1 MKWGLVLAVL
11 TSSLLMSD
19 RLAAL
24 NCTPDSITL
33 SSQAEVDSFEADHG
47 AGCDTIVS
55 NLTITGASITNLM
68 PLSNLTGAGFGSH
81 FVIDGTSVT
90 SLAGLEN
97 LLAVYWFEIKNNA
110 QLTTIGALSNLG
122 VVAGPFFI
130 QANAVLTSLDGL
142 GGLTYLSGGALW
154 LQNNPSLADLSGI
167 SGLVSIN
174 ASLVIS
180 NNDALTDLD
189 DLSGLQN
196 VSSSITIQDNDGLGN
211 IGGLSG
217 LTGFRST
224 LYLRNNSVLTSL
236 GDLSSISKL
245 NGLVISNNDA
255 LPNLDGLS
263 GLTALGNGT
272 ALSIT
277 HNDNLTNINALANV
291 ESAQWNVELQNN
303 FALDQCG
310 ALQTLLDDVDDG
322 QPGPGPGGAG
332 IPDVGG
338 DVTISGNLSGCNSVA
353 EIVAG
358 GATAFLIPRTPD
370 PVTVDGI
377 CDLSSD
383 GEYHF
388 ALDLK
393 ATIAGVPAQ
402 IYVNADADN
411 IYLCA
416 TNILLGEKVEQFTS
430 LYIDPDGD
438 GGALADMADRRW
450 RAFFEDGSSDAQR
463 GDGSGGYEYPGH
475 ANFEAA
481 NGNFLPSSF
490 TNAEYRIGRDV
501 LNPNASAFRMQFML
515 HWRNAVGDDEGWP
528 DDFDWNTPD
537 VWPYFQIDDDASGLP
552 RPDASDPSVIVNL
565 FASRPIF
572 VNSQITLRAA
582 SQDDVDLDRTEILID
597 GVVVHEC
604 VHSGMDDRH
613 STCSFNP
620 INLTV
625 GPHHYS
631 ARVYDHR
638 GRTRTASGSTF
649 IVHLDGEVPTIAMER
664 DQLVI
669 PSGGHVNIKVTASDP
684 SGIKRIVIV
693 PYNSLNI
700 PAKTCNYP
708 FGSPNVEC
716 NMTIAWQA
724 NQNLLKLK
732 ARAVDQEEM
741 TSETP
746 FIHMLFDQG
755 GADSDGDGISD
766 AAELNFFCLSPFNPD
781 TDGDT
786 LQDGWE
792 LLGLSFSDGDYID
805 LPQLGAQPCRKDLF
819 VQLDYEVGADFSE
832 TELQGFVNLFQDH
845 GMTLHIEPN
854 ERPLSPDPNNPLG
867 SVAAA
872 ATKDIQG
879 NYYFH
884 PKRNWTHR
892 YVYSRNKSGRSGA
905 WGRYITID
913 HNVSDTPYRFV
924 HEVGHAMGLGHGGN
938 SGTGAQ
944 FQTDGLI
951 YYDYQWDSTN
961 DKPQHMSVSNYRYN
975 IGDLCYDTSQR
986 KFVGRLNYSL
996 IDMPELDETALD
1008 ERSSSDISVALRSLD
1023 CGSNPDLIPAMT
1035 YSCEDPDPN
1044 NVDDDGTPWRY
1055 YVITDALGPISRRRQ
1070 GGQWQYS
1077 NLPSHNLGID
1087 FNCDGVVS
1095 NLPADTV
1102 DGNLRQLIPGEVCD
1116 GVDNDNDGN
1125 IDEGC
1130 DRDWSGRAQY
1140 GSRAEWP
1147 TIPVGHD
1154 CNILYSENSATYP
1167 QPLAYRTEI
1176 KGVDCKLTTASG
1188 NAPAQWEAES
1198 EPRDKS
1204 VSSLQSHDGIAEEHE
1219 HVEEEFV
1226 LADLPGLEFCD
1237 GSDNDGNGEIDEGC
1251 PDTDSDNMV
1260 DAVDNCPRTSNPDQ
1274 MDLDVNQLG
1283 DLCQFPAIS
1292 GLSLEGKETVRL
1304 SWQVSTPD
1312 VLGFNV
1318 YRLSANETEPSLI
1331 NGNYPTTTE
1340 LEFIDSSLD
1349 LLHDPHRYWVAPV
1362 NLKGLEGIP
1371 VSVDNSVL
1379 FEDGFE

>member
-1 MKWGLVLAVL
+1 MQQVLVLSGCLLALFLPAPSLWAV
-11 TSSLLMSD
+11 
-19 RLAAL
+19 

-33 SSQAEVDSFEADHG
+33 SSQAEVDGFQANHG
-47 AGCDTIVS
+47 PGCDRIVS
-55 NLTITGASITNLM
+55 GLTVSGASITDLT
-68 PLSNLTGAGFGSH
+68 PLSGLTSAAWGSRVTIHNTSVEDLDGLGNLTSAH
-81 FVIDGTSVT
+81 
-90 SLAGLEN
+90 
-97 LLAVYWFEIKNNA
+97 WFELIGNTA
-110 QLTTIGALSNLG
+110 LTDLTALSGLD
-122 VVAGPFFI
+122 VPGPFFI
-130 QANAVLTSLDGL
+130 NGNTALTSLDGL
-142 GGLTYLSGGALW
+142 QGLTALYTGALVIE
-154 LQNNPSLADLSGI
+154 NNPLLVDLSGLANL
-167 SGLVSIN
+167 GSI
-174 ASLVIS
+174 AGSLVIG
-180 NNDALTDLD
+180 NNDSLSNLD
-189 DLSGLQN
+189 DLSGLVV
-196 VSSSITIQDNDGLGN
+196 VSSSINIANNDLLTD
-211 IGGLSG
+211 IGGLGG
-217 LTGFRST
+217 LVGFSAT
-224 LYLRNNSVLTSL
+224 LDIRDNAQLASLGNLSNLTELGGLVIWSNPLLTHLDGLTSL
-236 GDLSSISKL
+236 
-245 NGLVISNNDA
+245 
-255 LPNLDGLS
+255 
-263 GLTALGNGT
+263 TTLGNNT
-272 ALSIT
+272 ALSIRYNNT
-277 HNDNLTNINALANV
+277 LSSIAGLSNLV
-291 ESAQWNVELQNN
+291 SAADDVELTDNPLLSDCS
-303 FALDQCG
+303 AL
-310 ALQTLLDDVDDG
+310 LTLLDGVDDAN
-322 QPGPGPGGAG
+322 PGPGPGDAG

-338 DVTISGNLSGCNSVA
+338 DVTIADNQTGCDSLA
-353 EIVAG
+353 EILTSG
-358 GATAFLIPRTPD
+358 PTAFQIPRTPD

-383 GEYHF
+383 GEYHY

-393 ATIAGVPAQ
+393 ATIAGIPAQ

-411 IYLCA
+411 IYVCA
-416 TNILLGEKVEQFTS
+416 SNILLGESAEQFTS

-450 RAFFEDGSSDAQR
+450 RAFFQDGSSDAQR

-501 LNPNASAFRMQFML
+501 LNPSALTFRMQFML
-515 HWRNAVGDDEGWP
+515 HWRNGVGDDEGWP

-537 VWPYFQIDDDASGLP
+537 VWPFFQIDDDNSGLP
-552 RPDASDPSVIVNL
+552 RPDASDPEVTVSLI
-565 FASRPIF
+565 ASRPIF
-572 VNSQITLRAA
+572 VNSQITLRAV

-597 GVVVHEC
+597 GAVVHEC
-604 VHSGMDDRH
+604 VHSGMDDRY
-613 STCSFNP
+613 STCSFHP
-620 INLTV
+620 LNLTV
-625 GPHHYS
+625 GPHNYS

-638 GRTRTASGSTF
+638 GRTRSASGSTF
-649 IVHLDGEVPTIAMER
+649 IVHLDGEAPTIVMER
-664 DQLVI
+664 DQVVI
-669 PSGGHVNIKVTASDP
+669 PTGNPVNIKVTASDP
-684 SGIKRIVIV
+684 SGIKRIDIV
-693 PYNSLNI
+693 PYNSVNI
-700 PAKTCNYP
+700 SVKTCTYP
-708 FGSPNVEC
+708 FGSLDVEC

-732 ARAVDQEEM
+732 AKAVDQEEM

-755 GADSDGDGISD
+755 GADSDGDGIPD

-792 LLGLSFSDGDYID
+792 LLGLAFSDGDYID

-832 TELQGFVNLFQDH
+832 TELQEFVNLFQDH

-854 ERPLSPDPNNPLG
+854 ERPLSPDPGNPLG

-905 WGRYITID
+905 WGRYVTID
-913 HNVSDTPYRFV
+913 HSVSDTSYRFV
-924 HEVGHAMGLGHGGN
+924 HEVGHTMGLGHGGN
-938 SGTGAQ
+938 TGTGAQ
-944 FQTDGLI
+944 FQTDGLT

-961 DKPQHMSVSNYRYN
+961 YKPQHMSVSNYRYN
-975 IGDLCYDTSQR
+975 IGDLCYDTANR
-986 KFVGRLNYSL
+986 KFVGKLNYSL
-996 IDMPELDETALD
+996 INMPELDETALD

-1023 CGSNPDLIPAMT
+1023 CGSNPDLVPAMT

-1044 NVDDDGTPWRY
+1044 NVDDDGTPRRY

-1070 GGQWQYS
+1070 GGQWQYT

-1095 NLPADTV
+1095 NDPADTV
-1102 DGNLRQLIPGEVCD
+1102 DGNLRQLIPAEVCD

-1204 VSSLQSHDGIAEEHE
+1204 ISTLQSHEGIADEHE
-1219 HVEEEFV
+1219 HVDEEFV

-1251 PDTDSDNMV
+1251 TDMDSDNMV

-1292 GLSLEGKETVRL
+1292 GLLLEGKETVRL

-1318 YRLSANETEPSLI
+1318 YRMSVNETEPSLI
-1331 NGNYPTTTE
+1331 NSDYPTTTE

-1362 NLKGLEGIP
+1362 NLKGVEGIP